1 MQLRAPWTH
10 GGQVWGFPGG
20 ARDSHET
27 RLEAALRELHEE
39 LGVSHDSLDVLHERV
54 WADHGPWSYHTVIA
68 RARHELVW
76 DSNDEAVDVRW
87 VAVADVAE
95 LDLHP
100 GVRAS
105 WDDVLVT
112 LTELLGG

>member
-1 MQLRAPWTH
+1 MVREIRGLPVLQ
-10 GGQVWGFPGG
+10 G
-20 ARDSHET
+20 ARGAAPADLGAIEAMLLQVSRFMASH
-27 RLEAALRELHEE
+27 
-39 LGVSHDSLDVLHERV
+39 
-54 WADHGPWSYHTVIA
+54 P
-68 RARHELVW
+68 
-76 DSNDEAVDVRW
+76 
-87 VAVADVAE
+87 DVAE